1 VYQDDCGAVRKGVLF
16 ETRELWAMGALL
28 GIGVVVLVIG
38 VGIAFLGPDCPW
50 AAGVGY
56 MAATVCEEAEAKN
69 NVATWC
75 QAIGGLMS
83 GTAALGMLFRRR

>member
-1 VYQDDCGAVRKGVLF
+1 
-16 ETRELWAMGALL
+16 MGKLL
-28 GIGVVVLVIG
+28 GIGLVVLVIG

-69 NVATWC
+69 DIATWF
-75 QAIGGLMS
+75 QSIGALTS
-83 GTAALGMLFRRR
+83 GIAALGMLFRRR